1 MKTSHVIGL
10 VAGLALA
17 GAVQTASAQSKAEI
31 QQMDR
36 NGDGVVTRA
45 EWQGPA
51 GAFRLHDTNKD
62 GQLSGTE
69 VFEDRDR
76 GRGRHADQNFDDWTP
91 RGFSELDRNGDNRL
105 TRREWQFN
113 RESFDLADRNHDN
126 IVSRGEFLNA
136 ARQVGN
142 RNGIGVERFRD
153 FDVNNDGLIE
163 RNEWRDADVA
173 FRNLDRNH
181 DNRITREE
189 FREFRDVAGT
199 SGTVANRNYDW
210 SDNNPYRSN
219 PYMAGYERGWLEGK
233 AAGREDRDRNQGW
246 DLEGQ
251 RELEQ
256 ADSGYDTRFGSKVL
270 YQEGYR
276 DAFRIAYGEGWDR
289 R

>member
-1 MKTSHVIGL
+1 MKISHVIGL
-10 VAGLALA
+10 AGLALA

-69 VFEDRDR
+69 VFDARER
-76 GRGRHADQNFDDWTP
+76 GRRNVDQNFDDWTP
-91 RGFSELDRNGDNRL
+91 RAFSELDRNGDNRL

-113 RESFDLADRNHDN
+113 RELFDLADLNHDN
-126 IVSRGEFLNA
+126 IVSRVEFLNA

-142 RNGIGVERFRD
+142 QNRNGVDRFRD

-173 FRNLDRNH
+173 FRNLDRNR

-189 FREFRDVAGT
+189 FREFREVAAT
-199 SGTVANRNYDW
+199 SGTIANPNDDRY
-210 SDNNPYRSN
+210 NNNAYRSN
-219 PYMAGYERGWLEGK
+219 AYMAGYERGWSEGK

-246 DLEGQ
+246 DLDGQ

-256 ADSGYDTRFGSKVL
+256 ADSGYDARFGSRAL

-276 DAFRIAYGEGWDR
+276 DGFRGAYGEGWDR